1 MMGGGAEGARDLAP
15 MWVPLGLS
23 IGPLVALGLARFAY
37 ALLLPAMRTSLDWS
51 YVQAGAMNTANA
63 AGYLFGAVVAAPLAT
78 RFGKG
83 HLFVAGVFG
92 TAIALLGCG
101 MATNFSVLL
110 LLRVGAGTLGALSF
124 VLGASLAAEAGS
136 GSSHDRQAFFISIYF
151 AGAGLGIALSSI
163 IVPITLSIGTSGWRW
178 SWIGF
183 GVTSILLGFLAI
195 PAVRHRY
202 SSELMQPTYQGTLQY
217 TSLSP
222 LLVAYTLFGAGYIAY
237 MTFIVAFLRGENFH
251 PTTIS
256 AFWVM
261 LGTASVVAGFF
272 WGRVFSSMS
281 GGRPLALALAMN
293 VCGAAAPLVTRTTV
307 GVFVSAVLFGASLMA
322 VPSAVTA
329 FIRKSRSMRDW
340 IATIGRFTV
349 LFGLGQCVG
358 PLLAGY
364 LSDSPSGI
372 RRGLLVSTIA
382 LMVAAL
388 VALLQD
394 ERSTIR
400 GYGVAQADVDTGDD
414 ERGRGSIKQGKR
426 SSDDRGCI

>member
-1 MMGGGAEGARDLAP
+1 MNSRVSLGGAEGARGRAP
-15 MWVPLGLS
+15 IWVPLGLS

-37 ALLLPAMRTSLDWS
+37 ALLLPAMRASLDWS

-63 AGYLFGAVVAAPLAT
+63 AGYLFGAVAAAPLAA

-83 HLFVAGVFG
+83 SLFCVGVFG

-101 MATNFSVLL
+101 TVTSFSVLL
-110 LLRVGAGTLGALSF
+110 LFRAGAGVLGALSF

-136 GSSHDRQAFFISIYF
+136 GFSLDRQAFFISIYF
-151 AGAGLGIALSSI
+151 SGAGLGIALSSI
-163 IVPITLSIGTSGWRW
+163 IVPIALSTGASGWRW

-183 GVTSILLGFLAI
+183 GVASTLLGFLAI
-195 PAVRHRY
+195 PAVRYRCPIE
-202 SSELMQPTYQGTLQY
+202 SMAQTYQEPHRR

-237 MTFIVAFLRGENFH
+237 MTFIVAFLRGENYDS
-251 PTTIS
+251 TTIS
-256 AFWVM
+256 AFWVT
-261 LGTASVVAGFF
+261 LGTTSVAAGFF

-281 GGRPLALALAMN
+281 GGRPMALVLAMN
-293 VCGAAAPLVTRTTV
+293 VCGAAAPLMTRTTT
-307 GVFVSAVLFGASLMA
+307 GILVSAVLFGASLMA
-322 VPSAVTA
+322 TPSAVTA
-329 FIRKSRSMRDW
+329 FIRKSRSSKDW
-340 IATIGRFTV
+340 VSTIGRFTV
-349 LFGLGQCVG
+349 LFGLGQCAG

-372 RRGLLVSTIA
+372 RLGLLVSTIA

-394 ERSTIR
+394 ERRTT
-400 GYGVAQADVDTGDD
+400 GDQGKLEQARVDTQVAR
-414 ERGRGSIKQGKR
+414 RG
-426 SSDDRGCI
+426 